1 MHASSEMGAVM
12 ASVDPSCAAE
22 LTPVVGGDG
31 VIVLAVDAVD
41 PNAVPSMVTA
51 GTVSVEASS
60 KVQSNVGAAL
70 G

>member
-1 MHASSEMGAVM
+1 M

-22 LTPVVGGDG
+22 LTSVVDRDG

-51 GTVSVEASS
+51 GAVSVEASS
-60 KVQSNVGAAL
+60 QVQSNVGAAL